1 MTEITANE
9 LNLTSS
15 NGSELFN
22 VSFEWQSPQIVA
34 ICSND
39 TELIPALAMALRS
52 QIKDIDGQLTIDGQP
67 VSRIKRQV
75 EEMVSVAG
83 ELRIKPRKRLDKWLQ
98 HLINKFPDTIH
109 WEQAA
114 QLLRAFNIDGNVRLK
129 ELTTEQERLI
139 QVLVP
144 TILCSPVIMLGQEFD
159 QLSAGDV
166 PKVWSLLKDYCQ
178 KTNALVVMSSSDVTT
193 MLKWA
198 DVMYYFDRGHLT
210 STRQLPTHDSTDCV
224 VTITGSG
231 FPSATAE
238 RVGARLLEEAEHE
251 TRLLFSG
258 NIQALLP
265 LLEQNTITDVR
276 IQDATIEDEL
286 LAY

>member
-1 MTEITANE
+1 MAT
-9 LNLTSS
+9 
-15 NGSELFN
+15 
-22 VSFEWQSPQIVA
+22 
-34 ICSND
+34 CSND
-39 TELIPALAMALRS
+39 TELIQALAMALRS

-98 HLINKFPDTIH
+98 HLINKFPDAIH

-159 QLSAGDV
+159 QLLAGDV

>member
-1 MTEITANE
+1 MTEIMANE
-9 LNLTSS
+9 LNLTAP

-34 ICSND
+34 ICSDD
-39 TELIPALAMALRS
+39 TELVPALAMALRS
-52 QIKDIDGQLTIDGQP
+52 QLKDIDGQLTIDGQP
-67 VSRIKRQV
+67 VSQMKRRV
-75 EEMVSVAG
+75 DEMVSVAG
-83 ELRIKPRKRLDKWLQ
+83 ELRLKPRKRLGEWLQ
-98 HLINKFPDTIH
+98 RLIDKFPDAIR
-109 WEQAA
+109 WEQAE
-114 QLLRAFNIDGNVRLK
+114 QLLRAFDIDADVRLK
-129 ELTTEQERLI
+129 ELSAEQERLI

-159 QLSAGDV
+159 QLAAGDIS
-166 PKVWSLLKDYCQ
+166 KVWSLLKDYSQ
-178 KTNALVVMSSSDVTT
+178 KTNALIVMSSSDVTT

-210 STRQLPTHDSTDCV
+210 STRQLPTHDGTDCV

>member
-83 ELRIKPRKRLDKWLQ
+83 ESRIKPRTRLDKWLQ
-98 HLINKFPDTIH
+98 HLINKFPDAIH

-159 QLSAGDV
+159 QLLAGDV